1 MGLDA
6 ATGKALTSAAGE
18 AESRLATATDASFQ
32 VRWKEGRPIEKPFLN
47 TSPTIG
53 TQLPTDITPM

>member
-6 ATGKALTSAAGE
+6 AAGKALTRAAEG
-18 AESRLATATDASFQ
+18 AGSWPVAATDASFQ
-32 VRWKEGRPIEKPFLN
+32 ARWKEGRPIEKPFLK